1 AQSCVVKVT
10 REHIA
15 NMMGLTRQSVHKVL
29 KKLENS
35 NVLRLQY
42 GSITILN
49 PLKMEAYLK
58 QLE

>member
-1 AQSCVVKVT
+1 
-10 REHIA
+10 
-15 NMMGLTRQSVHKVL
+15 MGLTRQSVHKVL